1 VISGV
6 INLLDYDEAIYL
18 WKVHKFDF
26 AVWMSAFFG
35 VTLLGVETGLAI
47 SVVISLLLIIYE
59 SAFPHTAVLG
69 RLPGSAVY
77 RNIKQYPEAERY
89 DGIVIVRV
97 DAPIYF
103 ANMDNIR
110 SKLLKYESKASEES
124 TTRNGGEV
132 KFVILEMSP
141 NSHVDSSALHVLH
154 EMVKMY
160 NQRDVQLVLA
170 NPNVKVMEKL
180 VASKLIDEIGRDH
193 VFVSIQ
199 DAVKWCLDHLDT
211 IAISGHDEARLLNNE
226 SEDGSKR
233 DSVTS
238 EEA

>member
-1 VISGV
+1 LAAIVISGV
-6 INLLDYDEAIYL
+6 INLFDYNEAIYL

-59 SAFPHTAVLG
+59 SAFPHMAVLG

-89 DGIVIVRV
+89 DGIVIVRI

-103 ANMDNIR
+103 ANIDNIR
-110 SKLLKYESKASEES
+110 SKLHKYEKKSSEELS
-124 TTRNGGEV
+124 ARNGGDV
-132 KFVILEMSP
+132 KFIILEMSP
-141 NSHVDSSALHVLH
+141 NSHIDSSALHVLN
-154 EMVKMY
+154 EMLKIY
-160 NQRDVQLVLA
+160 KKRDVQLVLA

-180 VASKLIDEIGRDH
+180 VASKLIEEVGRDH

-211 IAISGHDEARLLNNE
+211 LAISVHEILEEDIEKASLL
-226 SEDGSKR
+226 S
-233 DSVTS
+233 
-238 EEA
+238 A